1 MSNREALG
9 RATTPHQSVE
19 YVYPPKRTGQVLNL
33 WYLSGMAD
41 ISVKKN
47 LTGDTLKMFLD
58 KLTLGLSLT
67 AACGACG
74 ISPRRLDGLRK
85 KKPKLNAQVM
95 AAQAQAEEALVRKIM
110 DSRDGKL
117 ALAFLQSRFPH
128 WNPKTAASGAAA
140 PKSTIS
146 PELLSQLSLIPE
158 RIKSRN

>member
-1 MSNREALG
+1 
-9 RATTPHQSVE
+9 
-19 YVYPPKRTGQVLNL
+19 
-33 WYLSGMAD
+33 MAD

-47 LTGDTLKMFLD
+47 LTGDTLKLFLE
-58 KLTLGLSLT
+58 KLSLGLSLT

-85 KKPKLNAQVM
+85 KKPKLNAQVL

-128 WNPKTAASGAAA
+128 WSPKATASGTSPA
-140 PKSTIS
+140 KSTVS
-146 PELLSQLSLIPE
+146 PELLSQLSSIPE
-158 RIKSRN
+158 RVKQRN

>member
-1 MSNREALG
+1 
-9 RATTPHQSVE
+9 
-19 YVYPPKRTGQVLNL
+19 
-33 WYLSGMAD
+33 MAD
-41 ISVKKN
+41 ISVKTN

-128 WNPKTAASGAAA
+128 WSPKAAASGAAA

>member
-1 MSNREALG
+1 
-9 RATTPHQSVE
+9 
-19 YVYPPKRTGQVLNL
+19 
-33 WYLSGMAD
+33 MAD

-47 LTGDTLKMFLD
+47 LTGDTLKMFLE

-85 KKPKLNAQVM
+85 KRPKLNAQVL

-110 DSRDGKL
+110 ESRDGKL

-128 WNPKTAASGAAA
+128 WNQKTASSGAAA

-146 PELLSQLSLIPE
+146 PELLSQLSSIPE
-158 RIKSRN
+158 RVKSRN